1 MSSAL
6 HCHFCH
12 HHPKKTRFKVIVH
25 GAVTELCTEGV
36 VEEEITEQM
45 ATTRIP

>member
-12 HHPKKTRFKVIVH
+12 HHPNKTRFKVIVH

-36 VEEEITEQM
+36 AEEEITEQM
-45 ATTRIP
+45 ATTQIP